1 MSLYGKQMP
10 GIQSAGTLAT
20 PRSAADLGSR
30 FPCANSLLLLELAVS
45 HYPEFL
51 KRTVS
56 GGLSMEDL
64 EAFYEDSGRFA
75 ERYPEQPAQ
84 YFRGLSFCNV
94 VWGLEFTKCCDHSAS
109 HVEPEPL

>member
-1 MSLYGKQMP
+1 MLLYGKQMP
-10 GIQSAGTLAT
+10 GIQSAGTRAA
-20 PRSAADLGSR
+20 PRNAADIGSR

-45 HYPEFL
+45 HYPELL

-75 ERYPEQPAQ
+75 QRYPEQPAQ
-84 YFRGLSFCNV
+84 YFRGQSSGNV
-94 VWGLEFTKCCDHSAS
+94 VWGLEFTKCCDSAS
-109 HVEPEPL
+109 HIEPEPL